1 MKKLFILILIPVFLA
16 AITNC
21 TKDDDI
27 GNDGTAMLKIR
38 LTDAPASYDRV
49 NIDIV
54 GLKVII
60 NDSIIDMDV
69 ETGIY
74 NLLDLVNGKDTVIAD
89 QQIPSGKLS
98 QIRLILGDNNS
109 LIIGQ
114 ESFDLKTPSAQQ
126 SGLKLNVH
134 DDFASGIAYEYT
146 IDFDAAKSIVETG
159 NGKYILKPVLRVSTS
174 AVSGAIK
181 GIVYP
186 PKAKPWIY
194 AISSQQDSISTSADT
209 TNGNFMFN
217 GLPSGIYKLS
227 FLPMEPYSDT
237 TLQNI
242 SVTNGIVTKLDTLKF
257 K

>member
-1 MKKLFILILIPVFLA
+1 MKKLSNLILIPVCAVAL
-16 AITNC
+16 
-21 TKDDDI
+21 I
-27 GNDGTAMLKIR
+27 GCNKIDTENEGTAQLKIQ
-38 LTDAPASYDRV
+38 LTDAPASYDKV

-54 GLKVII
+54 GLEVII

-69 ETGIY
+69 EAGIY

-89 QQIPSGKLS
+89 KQIPSGKLS
-98 QIRLILGDNNS
+98 QIRIILGDNNS

-114 ESFDLKTPSAQQ
+114 SSFDLKTPSAQQ

-134 DDFASGIAYEYT
+134 DDFIPGIAYEYT

-159 NGKYILKPVLRVSTS
+159 NGKYILKPVLRVNTS

-181 GIVYP
+181 GIVFP

-194 AISSQQDSISTSADT
+194 AISEQQDSISTSADT
-209 TNGNFMFN
+209 TSGNFMFT
-217 GLPSGIYKLS
+217 GLPSGTYKLS
-227 FLPMEPYSDT
+227 FLPQEPYSDT
-237 TLQNI
+237 TLHNI
-242 SVTNGIVTKLDTLKF
+242 SVINGALTKLDTLKF